1 MMGEYKRSL
10 SRKSAPYKFVVVG
23 GGTAGAI
30 VSTWLKAFWGDAV
43 EVVVIY
49 NHAEPNIGIGES
61 LTPMMI
67 TYLDRVGI
75 DPDDLI
81 RHCNS
86 TIKLGLKF
94 KNWTGDGSYFYHP
107 FYCIED
113 KQLGRGGFEA
123 AYDLVNNQFDNDLT
137 YSNKI
142 LDENRVPLDIHNHSF
157 TLHIDGVL
165 TSKYILDRYKDKLT
179 IIDDIIVDIT
189 KDQSGHIQQAIGNKG
204 EYDGD
209 FFIDAT
215 GFKKLLFKK
224 LDNNK
229 WLDTSDWL
237 PLNRCIPNPIFRE
250 HKTIPVTTTSEATD
264 NGWILQVP
272 LRNRIGAGYL
282 FSTEFTSDQE
292 ALDKFDIF
300 LQENYDTNL
309 SSDKIIPFESGYWHD
324 QWVGNCMCVGLSS
337 GFTEPLEATNVHH
350 VIAQMQ
356 DFTNRFNFE
365 IYQFDVDQYNIS
377 MRDFYDRVYL
387 FLRYCYDSG
396 RTDSDF
402 WKYMTYERPA
412 KIKNISDKLSKDFG
426 NHSSMHYSVFNHDN
440 FLKVTNGHGKC
451 DLENYAKI
459 LNDKSVMETAKHNSD
474 RIRQIKDDVY
484 RTSIS
489 HKDFIAEIL
498 CK

>member
-10 SRKSAPYKFVVVG
+10 SRRSAPYKFVVVG

-309 SSDKIIPFESGYWHD
+309 STDKIIPFESGYWHD
-324 QWVGNCMCVGLSS
+324 QWIGNCMCIGLSS

-350 VIAQMQ
+350 AIFQMQ
-356 DFTNRFNFE
+356 DFTSRFNFK
-365 IYQFDVDQYNIS
+365 IFQFDIDNYNQI
-377 MRDFYDRVYL
+377 MRDFYNRVYL

-402 WKYMTYERPA
+402 WKYMTYERPE
-412 KIKNISDKLSKDFG
+412 KIKTLSDKISEDFL
-426 NHSSMHYSVFNHDN
+426 NVETFPSFSIFNHDN
-440 FLKVTNGHGKC
+440 FFKVTNGHGKC
-451 DLENYAKI
+451 NKESYSKI
-459 LNDKSVMETAKHNSD
+459 LEDRGVLEIAQQKHNELQHLKH
-474 RIRQIKDDVY
+474 QIY
-484 RTSIS
+484 MSSID
-489 HKDFIAEIL
+489 HKEFLETI
-498 CK
+498 

>member
-86 TIKLGLKF
+86 TVKLGLKF
-94 KNWTGDGSYFYHP
+94 KNWTGDGSHFYHP

-113 KQLGRGGFEA
+113 DTLGHGGFEG
-123 AYDLVNNQFDNDLT
+123 AYDLVNNQYDNDLT

-142 LDENRVPLDIHNHSF
+142 LEDNRVPLDINNHSF

-165 TSKYILDRYKDKLT
+165 TSKYILERYKDRLT

-189 KDQSGHIQQAIGNKG
+189 KDQSGHIAQVIGNKG

-224 LDNNK
+224 LDNNR

-309 SSDKIIPFESGYWHD
+309 STDKIIPFESGYWHD
-324 QWVGNCMCVGLSS
+324 QWIGNCMCVGLSS

-350 VIAQMQ
+350 AIYQMQ
-356 DFTNRFNFE
+356 NFTNRFNFK
-365 IYQFDVDQYNIS
+365 IFQFDIDNYNQE
-377 MRDFYDRVYL
+377 MRNFYDRVYL

-402 WKYMTYERPA
+402 WRYMTHERPD
-412 KIKNISDKLSKDFG
+412 KIKTMSDKISEDFL
-426 NHSSMHYSVFNHDN
+426 NVDSMPFDIFNHDN
-440 FLKVTNGHGKC
+440 FFKVTNGHGKC
-451 DLENYAKI
+451 NKESYSKILENRG
-459 LNDKSVMETAKHNSD
+459 VMEMAKDTHD
-474 RIRQIKDDVY
+474 ALQHLKHQIY
-484 RTSIS
+484 MSSIN
-489 HKDFIAEIL
+489 HKEYLESI
-498 CK
+498 